1 MTIPLN
7 YYLLLSAAL
16 FVIGMVGVLTGRN
29 LIMIFMA
36 IELMINAANITLVA
50 YASFLSDM
58 TGQILA
64 FFVMAVAAA
73 ESAIGLAIVI
83 SVYRNKQTV
92 FLDQFNLLKW

>member
-7 YYLLLSAAL
+7 YYLFLSAAL

-50 YASFLSDM
+50 YASFLNDM